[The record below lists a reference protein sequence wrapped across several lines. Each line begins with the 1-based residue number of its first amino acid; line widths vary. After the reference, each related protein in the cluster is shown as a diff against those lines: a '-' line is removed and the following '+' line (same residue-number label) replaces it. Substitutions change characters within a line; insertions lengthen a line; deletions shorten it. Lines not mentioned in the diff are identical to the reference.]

1 MIATTYLSHRHSRLH
16 TTMLK
21 AFTASG
27 HSFDLSWPEVRL
39 LDGPFDLGRRFLSDN
54 FNRLWLLFLLGSL
67 ISGCFGS
74 RPASLDYLLL
84 RGRSVE
90 LFRSDSNTLR
100 AAYRS

>member
-1 MIATTYLSHRHSRLH
+1 
-16 TTMLK
+16 MLN

-27 HSFDLSWPEVRL
+27 HSLGLSWPEIRL
-39 LDGPFDLGRRFLSDN
+39 LDGPFDLWRRFLSDN
-54 FNRLWLLFLLGSL
+54 FNRLWLLFLLKSL

-74 RPASLDYLLL
+74 RPASLGNLLL

-90 LFRSDSNTLR
+90 LFRSDSSTSR